1 MTFPV
6 ITPGKKVYYKSVN
19 LLQLQLE
26 QDSGKSLHDEYLK
39 RSLVDLNRAGL
50 PLMELVFAPDLET
63 GEEAASLVKELM
75 LILRRLQ
82 TCSCKMEGRCSNLML
97 AKYLNLF
104 PFRGSIACGCQH
116 IHSPRK

>member
-1 MTFPV
+1 MLNTIPPQNGYQ
-6 ITPGKKVYYKSVN
+6 ITQQRAVYYKTAK

-26 QDSGKSLHDEYLK
+26 QDSGKSLHDDYLK

-82 TCSCKMEGRCSNLML
+82 TCSCKMEGNFSFNC
-97 AKYLNLF
+97 LF
-104 PFRGSIACGCQH
+104 T
-116 IHSPRK
+116 KN